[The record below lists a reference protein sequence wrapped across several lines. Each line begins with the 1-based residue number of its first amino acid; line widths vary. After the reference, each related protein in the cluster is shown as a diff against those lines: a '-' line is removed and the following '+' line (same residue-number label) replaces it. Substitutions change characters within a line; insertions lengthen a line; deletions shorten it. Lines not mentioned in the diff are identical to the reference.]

1 MKPGIM
7 KRGIGSRESG
17 IGVAPEPTKAGQ
29 HSVGPRPLLDAVD
42 VFSITHSL
50 FPIPAGGTA

>member
-1 MKPGIM
+1 M
-7 KRGIGSRESG
+7 KRVTGSRESG

-42 VFSITHSL
+42 VFSIPHSL